1 MVEDERKKF
10 SAASTPSFNSIQF
23 PKDFLITLCFHFAPV
38 SQCFFQYWF
47 REVLSGLFWPQ
58 FCSSDWCLFFFVIEW
73 FGRLLNRSGLAL
85 TRVYDIA
92 GYTVVGW
99 EIPLIIIGLSVFL
112 LVIVL
117 RTGALIIAI

>member
-1 MVEDERKKF
+1 M
-10 SAASTPSFNSIQF
+10 
-23 PKDFLITLCFHFAPV
+23 
-38 SQCFFQYWF
+38 
-47 REVLSGLFWPQ
+47 
-58 FCSSDWCLFFFVIEW
+58 EW
-73 FGRLLNRSGLAL
+73 FGGLLNRSGLAL